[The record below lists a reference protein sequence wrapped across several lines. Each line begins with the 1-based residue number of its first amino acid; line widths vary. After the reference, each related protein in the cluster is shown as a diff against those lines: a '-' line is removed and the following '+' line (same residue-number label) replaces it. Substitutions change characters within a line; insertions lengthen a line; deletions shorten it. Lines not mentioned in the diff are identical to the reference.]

1 MPSSLWPCAFG
12 NATSFGH
19 YPPMQQLA
27 PQISQIWF
35 NPAWKK
41 LNNDGTQISMNGMLC
56 YENKYFMTIFQN
68 LWDRLELQH
77 LPASV
82 LEIFSDT
89 FEAHN

>member
-1 MPSSLWPCAFG
+1 
-12 NATSFGH
+12 
-19 YPPMQQLA
+19 
-27 PQISQIWF
+27 
-35 NPAWKK
+35 
-41 LNNDGTQISMNGMLC
+41 MNGMLC

-77 LPASV
+77 LPESV